1 MSRIDDFNMLKEQAE
16 AKVKNKKINYDELGA
31 YILSLLQYNIVVKFN
46 DGDKINTIIGIGPRG
61 IIFQLKNMLFQYAP
75 YPNDIGGPPGS
86 GNKAPLYVNV
96 DGTVYQLFDETVK
109 IIRPR
114 KRNCSF
120 GITLTDMTTTPEL
133 EDIEF

>member
-1 MSRIDDFNMLKEQAE
+1 MLKEQAE

-75 YPNDIGGPPGS
+75 YPNDIGGAPGS
-86 GNKAPLYVNV
+86 GSKAPLYVNV